1 MSAYN
6 RTGYTYLSLLDDG
19 IKFSIKGGG
28 GGGVLGKLGTRK
40 IDFSV
45 FYSVPI
51 WKF

>member
-6 RTGYTYLSLLDDG
+6 RTGYTYFSLLDDG

-28 GGGVLGKLGTRK
+28 GGALGKLGTRK

-45 FYSVPI
+45 FIPCRSGN
-51 WKF
+51 